1 MKNLLIRSITG
12 IVFVAVML
20 AGLFLGEYTYGI
32 LFLAILLGTLY
43 EFFNITSSLG
53 FKPHRFIA
61 SVTGALTFVLSF
73 LIASER
79 INPIWFFSIFPFILI
94 TFVNELFANKKHPL
108 QNIAISLSALI
119 YAALPVS
126 LSNYLVFSKF
136 HGHYSA
142 KLFLALLIIIWVYDS
157 GAYLFGVSFGKHRL
171 YERISPKKSWEG
183 AIGGMLAAA
192 GASVLIARYYIP
204 EISLAH
210 WLILGFLIVV
220 AATLG
225 DLTESMIKRQFGV
238 KDSGTIFPGH
248 GGILDRFDSLLFAI
262 PVFVCYLEVFV

>member
-1 MKNLLIRSITG
+1 
-12 IVFVAVML
+12 ML
-20 AGLFLGEYTYGI
+20 AGLFGGEYTFGL
-32 LFLAILLGTLY
+32 LFGAILLGTLH

-61 SVTGALTFVLSF
+61 SLTGGLIFVLSF
-73 LIASER
+73 LISSGR
-79 INPIWFFSIFPFILI
+79 IGPLWFFSIFPFVLI
-94 TFVNELFANKKHPL
+94 TFANELFANKKHPL
-108 QNIAISLSALI
+108 QNIAISLAALI
-119 YAALPVS
+119 YSAVPLS
-126 LSNYLVFSKF
+126 LSNYLVFSKLD
-136 HGHYSA
+136 GNYSPQ
-142 KLFLALLIIIWVYDS
+142 LFLALLVIIWVYDS

-183 AIGGMLAAA
+183 AIGGTAAA
-192 GASVLIARYYIP
+192 VAVSALIANYIP
-204 EISLAH
+204 QIALTH
-210 WLILGFLIVV
+210 WLILSFLIVF

-262 PVFVCYLEVFV
+262 PVFVCYLEIFI